1 MAEIAWILKYMENV
15 KLIDVRTLSNMLSIK
30 PKTIYDYVR
39 KGRIPYFKV
48 EGSIRFDIMEIKKW
62 LDNKHLALE
71 HVINNNDC

>member
-1 MAEIAWILKYMENV
+1 MENV

-48 EGSIRFDIMEIKKW
+48 EGSIRFEIMEIKKW
-62 LDNKHLALE
+62 F
-71 HVINNNDC
+71 

>member
-1 MAEIAWILKYMENV
+1 MENL

-48 EGSIRFDIMEIKKW
+48 EGSIRFEIMEIKKW

-71 HVINNNDC
+71 YVIKNNDC